1 MKACFLA
8 AGRGSRLGESDL
20 PKPLWEIA
28 PGITILG
35 RQIAALRERGID
47 DICVVIGWKK
57 ELMRERLADAGV
69 TFVENTHPDLA
80 ESGSAHSFQ
89 FAARSPFDPLDGK
102 QPCLMLDA
110 DLVYERCI
118 LEPILTKNRGPSRIL
133 VSPRV
138 KEDSEE
144 VRVYGDNGRPR
155 LLGKN
160 LGPLQ
165 TRGLE
170 LLGEATGIVRF
181 EPQDHPVVR
190 SLVEAIRIGEEHEW
204 IVQSLMKRDRIR
216 AVHFPEGLLFMEA
229 DSPEDFER
237 VRRDV
242 YPAIVKRE
250 GA

>member
-20 PKPLWEIA
+20 PKPLWEIG
-28 PGITILG
+28 PGVTILG
-35 RQIAALRERGID
+35 RQIVALRERGVD
-47 DICVVIGWKK
+47 DICVVVGWKK
-57 ELMRERLADAGV
+57 ELMREHLTDQGV

-89 FAARSPFDPLDGK
+89 FAARSAFDPLGGK
-102 QPCLMLDA
+102 ESCLLLDA

-118 LEPILTKNRGPSRIL
+118 LEPLLANGGPSRIL

-138 KEDSEE
+138 SEDSEE

-160 LGPLQ
+160 LGPIE

-181 EPQDHPVVR
+181 EPQDHTLVR
-190 SLVEAIRIGEEHEW
+190 SFVEAIKIGEEHEW
-204 IVQSLMKRDRIR
+204 IVQSLMKRDRMR
-216 AVHFPEGLLFMEA
+216 AVHFPEGLVFMEA

-237 VRRDV
+237 VRCDV
-242 YPAIVKRE
+242 YPEIVKRE

>member
-20 PKPLWEIA
+20 PKPLWEIG
-28 PGITILG
+28 PGVTILG
-35 RQIAALRERGID
+35 RQIDTLRERGID
-47 DICVVIGWKK
+47 DICVVIGWKS
-57 ELMRERLADAGV
+57 EIMREHLADSRV
-69 TFVENTHPDLA
+69 TLVENTHPDLA

-102 QPCLMLDA
+102 EPCLLLDA

-118 LEPILTKNRGPSRIL
+118 LEPILANGGPSRIL

-138 KEDSEE
+138 SEDSEE

-181 EPQDHPVVR
+181 EPQDHPLIR
-190 SLVEAIRIGEEHEW
+190 SLVEAISIGEEHEW

-242 YPAIVKRE
+242 YPAIIKRE